1 MTELLSA
8 DHTIL
13 ERPFMEFRPFGRDE
27 RGEKIR
33 DVSGVTVKANV
44 DYLEEVVGRT
54 RGAEAGVRAV
64 EQLARLLNERL
75 RDSAYH
81 VTPAF
86 LKNLWTSYSYEF
98 VMYLA
103 EFCLILSGDREF
115 QFNVGKEKFIS
126 PVIQTLGRPFTVP
139 QIYRMF
145 PHFGEKFAKGS
156 IEFGVGLVT
165 DRSAVL
171 RMKFMDHVYA
181 QFGPYRKRC
190 ASLVCSSSKAG
201 LAAVPERVHGL
212 NFAGITDRL
221 CIAAGD
227 EYCEWEFT
235 WTAQDGSGILRSG
248 RDLLRRLVGI
258 TGKVPAGK

>member
-1 MTELLSA
+1 MPELLSK

-13 ERPFMEFRPFGRDE
+13 ERSFMLYQPYGVDE
-27 RGEKIR
+27 RGQKIR

-75 RDSAYH
+75 LDSAYH
-81 VTPAF
+81 ATPAF
-86 LKNLWTSYSYEF
+86 LKNSWNSYSYEF
-98 VMYLA
+98 VMFLA
-103 EFCLILSGDREF
+103 EFGLNLSGDREF

-126 PVIQTLGRPFTVP
+126 PIIQTLLRPFSVP

-145 PHFGEKFAKGS
+145 SHFGEKFAKGS
-156 IEFGVGLVT
+156 IQFGVGLVT

-171 RMKFMDHVYA
+171 RMKFTGHVYE
-181 QFGPYRKRC
+181 QFGPYQKRC
-190 ASLVCSSSKAG
+190 TALICDSAKAG

-212 NFAGITDRL
+212 NFAAIKDRL

-235 WTAQDGSGILRSG
+235 WTPQSGGRMFRYG
-248 RDLLRRLVGI
+248 RDLLMRLVRLA
-258 TGKVPAGK
+258 GKVPSGK

>member
-1 MTELLSA
+1 MPDLLSK

-13 ERPFMEFRPFGRDE
+13 ERPFMEFRPFGMDE

-33 DVSGVTVKANV
+33 DVSGVTVKANA

-54 RGAEAGVRAV
+54 RGTEAGVRAV
-64 EQLARLLNERL
+64 EQLARLLNERI
-75 RDSAYH
+75 RDSTYR

-86 LKNLWTSYSYEF
+86 LKNLWNSYSYEF
-98 VMYLA
+98 VMFLA
-103 EFCLILSGDREF
+103 EFGLNLSGDREF

-126 PVIQTLGRPFTVP
+126 PIIQTLLRPFSVP
-139 QIYRMF
+139 QIYKMF

-156 IEFGVGLVT
+156 IQFGVGLVT

-171 RMKFMDHVYA
+171 RMKFTDRVYA

-190 ASLVCSSSKAG
+190 TALICDSAKAG

-212 NFAGITDRL
+212 NFAVIKDCS

-235 WTAQDGSGILRSG
+235 WIPQSGGRMFRSG
-248 RDLLRRLVGI
+248 RDLIRRLVRLSS
-258 TGKVPAGK
+258 KVPVEK

>member
-1 MTELLSA
+1 MTELLSKE
-8 DHTIL
+8 HTIL
-13 ERPFMEFRPFGRDE
+13 ERPFMEFRPFGVDE
-27 RGEKIR
+27 HGEKIR
-33 DVSGVTVKANV
+33 DVSGVTVKANI

-54 RGAEAGVRAV
+54 RGAEAGIQAV
-64 EQLARLLNERL
+64 WQLARLLNERL

-86 LKNLWTSYSYEF
+86 LKNPWISYSYEF

-103 EFCLILSGDREF
+103 EFCGNLSGDREF

-126 PVIQTLGRPFTVP
+126 PVIQTLGRPFPVP

-156 IEFGVGLVT
+156 IQFGVGVVT
-165 DRSAVL
+165 DRSAIL
-171 RMKFMDHVYA
+171 RMKFTDHVYK

-190 ASLVCSSSKAG
+190 ASLVCSSAKAG
-201 LAAVPERVHGL
+201 LAAVPELVHGL
-212 NFAGITDRL
+212 SFAMITDRS
-221 CIAAGD
+221 CIATGD

-235 WTAQDGSGILRSG
+235 WTPRNGRGILRSG
-248 RDLLRRLVGI
+248 QDLLRRLVGI
-258 TGKVPAGK
+258 AGKVPGGK